1 MAAPG
6 AQALPPRNGRIARP
20 LLISVDGQGALV
32 LLHSRASDQGAIK
45 VLDRPA
51 RATIGVD
58 LATLLLP
65 LWARSLAPL
74 PRKAHLSPEGTL
86 KPTFTFGAGN

>member
-1 MAAPG
+1 VARKLCHPG
-6 AQALPPRNGRIARP
+6 DVKIAR
-20 LLISVDGQGALV
+20 LLFISVEGQGALV
-32 LLHSRASDQGAIK
+32 LLHSRAGAQGAIK

-58 LATLLLP
+58 LASLSPP

-86 KPTFTFGAGN
+86 NPTFTFGAVN